1 MEFMEGNRLPNK
13 QRPQFVMGTAQ
24 GSRLPRS
31 ASETD
36 RLPEIRSTKVPT
48 EFAKHAVEFRE
59 F

>member
-1 MEFMEGNRLPNK
+1 MEGKRLPHK

-59 F
+59 L